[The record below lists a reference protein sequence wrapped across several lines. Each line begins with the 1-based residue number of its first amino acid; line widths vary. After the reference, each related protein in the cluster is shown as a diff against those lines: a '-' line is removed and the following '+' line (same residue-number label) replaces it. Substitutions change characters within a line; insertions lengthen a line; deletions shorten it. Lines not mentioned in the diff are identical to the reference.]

1 MEEEWVLGKRTQ
13 YEVCAPGLAHSGL
26 LGSTV
31 VEIGLEA
38 GLELELGLGFE
49 KLVGFGAGSL
59 VEVGVVVEFVLVG
72 SCFG

>member
-1 MEEEWVLGKRTQ
+1 
-13 YEVCAPGLAHSGL
+13 
-26 LGSTV
+26 V

-59 VEVGVVVEFVLVG
+59 VEVGVVVEFALVG